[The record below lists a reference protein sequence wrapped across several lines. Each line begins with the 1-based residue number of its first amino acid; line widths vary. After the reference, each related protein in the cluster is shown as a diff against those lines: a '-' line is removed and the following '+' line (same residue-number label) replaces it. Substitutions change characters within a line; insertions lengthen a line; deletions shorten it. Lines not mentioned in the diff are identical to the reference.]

1 MIETTYQGIPDT
13 LTFLPLS
20 PPPPTTLHFAP
31 SKFMTLNDA
40 GGGGYRG
47 KLSPSFN
54 FIARYFLQSGN
65 VNVRR
70 PLYLSLI

>member
-13 LTFLPLS
+13 LTFLPL
-20 PPPPTTLHFAP
+20 PPPTTLHFAP
-31 SKFMTLNDA
+31 SEFMILNEA

-47 KLSPSFN
+47 KLSSSFN

>member
-31 SKFMTLNDA
+31 SKFMTLNEA
-40 GGGGYRG
+40 GGEGIVANC
-47 KLSPSFN
+47 PP
-54 FIARYFLQSGN
+54 
-65 VNVRR
+65 V
-70 PLYLSLI
+70 LILLPDTSSKVVT